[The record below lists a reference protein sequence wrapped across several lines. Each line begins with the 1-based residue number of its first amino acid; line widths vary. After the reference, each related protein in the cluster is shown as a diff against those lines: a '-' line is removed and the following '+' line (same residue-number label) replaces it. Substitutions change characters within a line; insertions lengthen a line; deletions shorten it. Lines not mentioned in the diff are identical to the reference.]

1 MVNTLP
7 RLGISY
13 LKSILSLTSRYVEL
27 RGKNMNPQ
35 TSSSHYINWSKE
47 DLIARIQSLEDALLD
62 MKPLPSTSSGQKFP
76 KARGKDGNKPPALPT
91 HVPSLPP
98 NTPSSNN
105 LKPLPSAFPF
115 DSYPKRKIA
124 IKFCY
129 EGWSYNGLAYQTDP
143 TPLPMVEAVL
153 MNALVEARLV
163 DPSGGFEGC
172 GWSRCGRTDKGVSA
186 AGQVVAFWARSNIG
200 ARKLREKAKRKARE
214 VEDDALDLSLLGEG
228 PLNGEDSAT
237 TSNMTEDTASSE
249 ASKDDTKV
257 TGAEEEEEELNYVQ
271 ILNTLLP
278 PSIRVLAWSPVSPE
292 FDARFSCSY
301 RHYKYFFRPSSPPY
315 TPESTLDIEAMRDAC
330 RRLIGEHDF
339 RNLCKV
345 DPSKQIDNY
354 KREIMEATINP
365 VDPFDVGVDGHESKG
380 LSDLYV
386 LDLKGNG
393 FLYHQVRHIMAILF
407 LVGARMEKPWI
418 VDALMNTGID
428 TPNPIS
434 VDDTS
439 PLPIVPTKPSY
450 YMADGLPLVLWDC
463 GYKESDLLWRTTPSE
478 SVRPASSG
486 PLNVSR
492 KHTSIFTDLHTMATR
507 NMIQMVLHNHFFKAG
522 LEYSKRLPD
531 PPTPWLDNKNG
542 EGRYST
548 PLGAGGFQ
556 VSGKYLPLLE
566 RPRSEDVKVVNE
578 RWKNG
583 AGVRRAEKKAN
594 SLNTC

>member
-1 MVNTLP
+1 
-7 RLGISY
+7 
-13 LKSILSLTSRYVEL
+13 
-27 RGKNMNPQ
+27 MNPQ

-62 MKPLPSTSSGQKFP
+62 MRPLPSTSSGQKFP
-76 KARGKDGNKPPALPT
+76 KARGKNGNKPPALPT

-200 ARKLREKAKRKARE
+200 ARKMREKAKRKARE

-365 VDPFDVGVDGHESKG
+365 VDPFDVGVDGHESK
-380 LSDLYV
+380 
-386 LDLKGNG
+386 
-393 FLYHQVRHIMAILF
+393 
-407 LVGARMEKPWI
+407 
-418 VDALMNTGID
+418 
-428 TPNPIS
+428 
-434 VDDTS
+434 
-439 PLPIVPTKPSY
+439 
-450 YMADGLPLVLWDC
+450 DGLPLVLWDC
-463 GYKESDLLWRTTPSE
+463 GYEESDLSWRTTPSE